1 MILILTKKTNLHF
14 LLTIENLFNYR
25 FLHYFYE
32 EIKSENYLMA
42 NIKNR
47 RLFTSYI
54 SITVIMSVVLF
65 LFGFFGIFFISSNS
79 MANSFKENFSV
90 SIFFKEDAKNI
101 EITQLQNEILMSDY
115 VEKLKYV
122 SKDEAVLLMKDEYG
136 QDFIKEL
143 GFNPL
148 VNSIDFNLKSEYVEA
163 TLLDSISKLIENKNY
178 IDEIVYDKNLINII
192 NDNIKRISL
201 WLMPSIIILLIITF
215 LVINSSIRL
224 SIYSNRQLIK
234 TMQLVGATKAFI
246 RKPFIKINIFLSLIS
261 SIISISAIILLIYYI
276 DLNISFVDNIS
287 IESVITLFIIIL
299 SLGLFISYISTFF
312 ASQNILKIKADNLDV

>member
-1 MILILTKKTNLHF
+1 
-14 LLTIENLFNYR
+14 
-25 FLHYFYE
+25 
-32 EIKSENYLMA
+32 MA

-54 SITVIMSVVLF
+54 SITIIMSVVLF

-122 SKDEAVLLMKDEYG
+122 SKDEAVLLMKEEYG

-178 IDEIVYDKNLINII
+178 VDEIVYDKNLINII

-246 RKPFIKINIFLSLIS
+246 RKPFIKINILLSLIS

-276 DLNISFVDNIS
+276 DLNISFIDNIS

-312 ASQNILKIKADNLDV
+312 ATQNILKIKADNLDV

>member
-1 MILILTKKTNLHF
+1 MT
-14 LLTIENLFNYR
+14 
-25 FLHYFYE
+25 
-32 EIKSENYLMA
+32 

-54 SITVIMSVVLF
+54 SITIIMSVVLF

-79 MANSFKENFSV
+79 IANSFKENFSV

-101 EITQLQNEILMSDY
+101 EITQLQNELLMSDY

-122 SKDEAVLLMKDEYG
+122 SKDEAVLLMKEEYG

-178 IDEIVYDKNLINII
+178 VDEIVYDKNLINII

-246 RKPFIKINIFLSLIS
+246 RKPFIKINILLSLIS

-276 DLNISFVDNIS
+276 DLNISFVDNKS
-287 IESVITLFIIIL
+287 IESIITLFLIIV

-312 ASQNILKIKADNLDV
+312 ATQNILKIKADNLDV

>member
-1 MILILTKKTNLHF
+1 MT
-14 LLTIENLFNYR
+14 
-25 FLHYFYE
+25 
-32 EIKSENYLMA
+32 

-54 SITVIMSVVLF
+54 SITIIMSVVLF

-79 MANSFKENFSV
+79 IANSFKENFSV

-101 EITQLQNEILMSDY
+101 EITQLQNELLMSDY

-122 SKDEAVLLMKDEYG
+122 SKDEAVLLMKEEYG

-163 TLLDSISKLIENKNY
+163 TLLDSISRLIENKNY

-287 IESVITLFIIIL
+287 IESVISLFLIIL

-312 ASQNILKIKADNLDV
+312 ATQNILKIKADNLDV

>member
-1 MILILTKKTNLHF
+1 
-14 LLTIENLFNYR
+14 
-25 FLHYFYE
+25 
-32 EIKSENYLMA
+32 MA

-54 SITVIMSVVLF
+54 SITIIMSVVLF

-79 MANSFKENFSV
+79 IANSFKENFSV

-163 TLLDSISKLIENKNY
+163 TLLDSISRLIENKNY
-178 IDEIVYDKNLINII
+178 VDEIVYDKNLINII

-287 IESVITLFIIIL
+287 IESVITLFLIIL

-312 ASQNILKIKADNLDV
+312 ATQNILKIKADNLDI

>member
-1 MILILTKKTNLHF
+1 
-14 LLTIENLFNYR
+14 
-25 FLHYFYE
+25 
-32 EIKSENYLMA
+32 MA

-54 SITVIMSVVLF
+54 SITIIMSVVLF

-79 MANSFKENFSV
+79 IANSFKENFSV

-148 VNSIDFNLKSEYVEA
+148 VNSIDFNLKSKYVEA

-178 IDEIVYDKNLINII
+178 VDEIVYDKNLINII

-287 IESVITLFIIIL
+287 IESVITLFLIIL

-312 ASQNILKIKADNLDV
+312 ATQNILKIKADNLDV

>member
-1 MILILTKKTNLHF
+1 
-14 LLTIENLFNYR
+14 
-25 FLHYFYE
+25 
-32 EIKSENYLMA
+32 MA

-54 SITVIMSVVLF
+54 SITIIMSVVLF

-79 MANSFKENFSV
+79 IANSFKENFSV

-143 GFNPL
+143 GYNPL

-163 TLLDSISKLIENKNY
+163 TLLDSISRLIENKNY
-178 IDEIVYDKNLINII
+178 VDEIVYDKNLINII

-287 IESVITLFIIIL
+287 IESVITLFLIIL

-312 ASQNILKIKADNLDV
+312 ATQNILKIKADNLDV

>member
-1 MILILTKKTNLHF
+1 
-14 LLTIENLFNYR
+14 
-25 FLHYFYE
+25 
-32 EIKSENYLMA
+32 MA

-54 SITVIMSVVLF
+54 SITIIMSVVLF

-79 MANSFKENFSV
+79 IANSFKENFSV

-163 TLLDSISKLIENKNY
+163 TLLDSISRLIENKNY
-178 IDEIVYDKNLINII
+178 VDEIVYDKNLINII

-261 SIISISAIILLIYYI
+261 SIISISAIILSIYYI
-276 DLNISFVDNIS
+276 DLNISFIDNIS
-287 IESVITLFIIIL
+287 IESVITLFLIIL

-312 ASQNILKIKADNLDV
+312 ATQNILKIKADNLDV

>member
-1 MILILTKKTNLHF
+1 
-14 LLTIENLFNYR
+14 
-25 FLHYFYE
+25 
-32 EIKSENYLMA
+32 MA

-54 SITVIMSVVLF
+54 SITIIMSVVLF

-79 MANSFKENFSV
+79 IANSFKENFSV

-122 SKDEAVLLMKDEYG
+122 SKDEAVLLMKEEYG

-163 TLLDSISKLIENKNY
+163 TLLDSISRLIENKNY
-178 IDEIVYDKNLINII
+178 VDEIVYDKNLINII

-246 RKPFIKINIFLSLIS
+246 RKPYIKINIFLSLIS

-287 IESVITLFIIIL
+287 IESVITLFLIIL

-312 ASQNILKIKADNLDV
+312 ATQNILKIKADNLDV

>member
-1 MILILTKKTNLHF
+1 
-14 LLTIENLFNYR
+14 
-25 FLHYFYE
+25 
-32 EIKSENYLMA
+32 MA

-54 SITVIMSVVLF
+54 SITIIMSVVLF

-79 MANSFKENFSV
+79 IANSFKENFSV

-101 EITQLQNEILMSDY
+101 EITQLQNELLMSDY

-122 SKDEAVLLMKDEYG
+122 SKDEAVLLMKEEYG

-148 VNSIDFNLKSEYVEA
+148 VNSIDFNLKSKYVDA
-163 TLLDSISKLIENKNY
+163 ISLDSISRLIEKKNY

-201 WLMPSIIILLIITF
+201 WLMPSIIMLLIITF

-261 SIISISAIILLIYYI
+261 SIISISAIILSVYYI
-276 DLNISFVDNIS
+276 DLNISFINNIS
-287 IESVITLFIIIL
+287 IESVIILFLIIV
-299 SLGLFISYISTFF
+299 SLGMFISYISTFF
-312 ASQNILKIKADNLDV
+312 ATQNILKIKADNLDV

>member
-1 MILILTKKTNLHF
+1 
-14 LLTIENLFNYR
+14 
-25 FLHYFYE
+25 
-32 EIKSENYLMA
+32 MA

-54 SITVIMSVVLF
+54 SITIIMSVVLF

-79 MANSFKENFSV
+79 IANSFKENFSV

-163 TLLDSISKLIENKNY
+163 TLLDSISRLIENKNY
-178 IDEIVYDKNLINII
+178 VDEIVYDKNLINII

-287 IESVITLFIIIL
+287 IESVITLFLIIL

-312 ASQNILKIKADNLDV
+312 ATQNILKIKADNLDV

>member
-1 MILILTKKTNLHF
+1 
-14 LLTIENLFNYR
+14 
-25 FLHYFYE
+25 
-32 EIKSENYLMA
+32 MA

-54 SITVIMSVVLF
+54 SITIIMSVVLF

-148 VNSIDFNLKSEYVEA
+148 VNSIDLNLKSEYVEA

-287 IESVITLFIIIL
+287 IESVITLFLIIL

-312 ASQNILKIKADNLDV
+312 ATQNILKIKADNLVV

>member
-1 MILILTKKTNLHF
+1 
-14 LLTIENLFNYR
+14 
-25 FLHYFYE
+25 
-32 EIKSENYLMA
+32 MA

-54 SITVIMSVVLF
+54 SITIIMSIVLF

-79 MANSFKENFSV
+79 IANSFKENFSV

-101 EITQLQNEILMSDY
+101 EITQLQNELLMSDY

-122 SKDEAVLLMKDEYG
+122 SKDEAVLLMKEEYG

-148 VNSIDFNLKSEYVEA
+148 VNSIDFNLKSKYVDA
-163 TLLDSISKLIENKNY
+163 ISLDSISRLIEKKNY

-201 WLMPSIIILLIITF
+201 WLMPSIIMLLIITF

-261 SIISISAIILLIYYI
+261 SIISISAIILSVYYI
-276 DLNISFVDNIS
+276 DLNISFINNIS
-287 IESVITLFIIIL
+287 IESVIILFLIIV
-299 SLGLFISYISTFF
+299 SLGVFISYISTFF
-312 ASQNILKIKADNLDV
+312 ATQNILKIKADNLDV

>member
-1 MILILTKKTNLHF
+1 
-14 LLTIENLFNYR
+14 
-25 FLHYFYE
+25 
-32 EIKSENYLMA
+32 MA

-54 SITVIMSVVLF
+54 SITIIMSVVLF

-79 MANSFKENFSV
+79 IANSFKENFSV

-122 SKDEAVLLMKDEYG
+122 SKNEAVLLMKDEYG

-163 TLLDSISKLIENKNY
+163 TLLDSISRLIENKNY
-178 IDEIVYDKNLINII
+178 VDEIVYDKNLINII

-201 WLMPSIIILLIITF
+201 WLMPSIVILLIITF

-276 DLNISFVDNIS
+276 DLNISFIDNIS
-287 IESVITLFIIIL
+287 IESVITLFLIIL

-312 ASQNILKIKADNLDV
+312 ATQNILKIKADNLDV